1 MNADLQL
8 AMNKLELDNPRAL
21 LLIDAT
27 QLSRITAIPLERIHK
42 LLSNIQI
49 HPIPFFYLKQQSKL
63 TTMNDKIDSFFNGG
77 LLTNHIYEIYGE
89 SGTGKSQFTLLLLL
103 SCQLPLEYGGLNSD
117 ALVIN
122 TSNRICTVRLSQLIT
137 NNASFGFT
145 KDNLDR
151 IHVLNCRD
159 QETLQFLLKYHIP
172 NFIKQNNIRLLVLDS
187 ITSNFRGMQEEM
199 NVMEK
204 SIAIYEMGDLLK
216 KMASEF
222 DMVVVVVNE
231 VVANFCKPVYI
242 SGLGQG
248 ALYESCIYSNDL
260 NSSKNITSILNTT
273 NTVTDTSN
281 IDTWTSNYINTD
293 TKHTNNR
300 NTSKDDE
307 NLPCLGGS
315 LTSIIQTRIQFL
327 KDSKRRMKIIF
338 SPMLEATLVEF
349 EITNCGLS

>member
-1 MNADLQL
+1 MNPDLQI

-27 QLSRITAIPLERIHK
+27 QLSRITAIPPERIHK
-42 LLSNIQI
+42 LLTNIQMY
-49 HPIPFFYLKQQSKL
+49 PTPFFYLKQQSKL

-122 TSNRICTVRLSQLIT
+122 TSNRISTVRLSELIT
-137 NNASFGFT
+137 NNPSFGFT
-145 KDNLDR
+145 QDNLDR

-172 NFIKQNNIRLLVLDS
+172 NFVKENNIRLLVLDS

-199 NVMEK
+199 NLMEK
-204 SIAIYEMGDLLK
+204 STAIYEMGDLLK

-231 VVANFCKPVYI
+231 VVANFYNPVYI

-248 ALYESCIYSNDL
+248 ALYESCIYSDTT
-260 NSSKNITSILNTT
+260 SSDAGIYHSNNIISTT
-273 NTVTDTSN
+273 NSDTSN
-281 IDTWTSNYINTD
+281 TDPCISNYIN

-327 KDSKRRMKIIF
+327 KGSKRRMKIIF
-338 SPMLEATLVEF
+338 SPMLEATVVEF
-349 EITNCGLS
+349 EITNCGFT